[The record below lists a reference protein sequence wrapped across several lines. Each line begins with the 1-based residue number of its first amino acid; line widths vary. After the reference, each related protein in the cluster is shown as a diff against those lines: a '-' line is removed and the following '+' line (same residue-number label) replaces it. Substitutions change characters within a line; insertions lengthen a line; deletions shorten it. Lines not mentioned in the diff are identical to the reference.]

1 MKLKN
6 ILSMGMALAMTAA
19 LAVPAFAADGDA
31 DAPKNVTEIT
41 GTYTETVIDVIVPAQ
56 ASAVINPYGLGT
68 TVTKSDGTTKVTV
81 TGQVITPTQA
91 IINNTDLNL
100 TVGAMVV
107 GSVVALPDGADPLT
121 AMKLAATTT
130 KGSGTEGSDDYVA
143 PATAK
148 SAFVQLQAVAAP
160 ASVMTAASTDPT
172 DADTR
177 NDAIIDAG
185 ILDATWAD
193 ATTVTVGTK
202 SVTEDELVSLKKAT
216 LDADD
221 GSVTTYNAG
230 SIALFRLTGDC
241 VTSPKNAWTE
251 NDSFKVTESFT
262 FAPAPATTPAP

>member
-1 MKLKN
+1 MKLKK
-6 ILSMGMALAMTAA
+6 ILSMGMAVAMTAA
-19 LAVPAFAADGDA
+19 LAVPAFAADA

-41 GTYTETVIDVIVPAQ
+41 GTYTETVIDVVVPAT

-68 TVTKSDGTTKVTV
+68 TVTKSDGSTKVTV

-91 IINNTDLNL
+91 IINNTNLDL
-100 TVGAMVV
+100 TVGATVV

-130 KGSGTEGSDDYVA
+130 KGSGTEGSDNYVA

-160 ASVMTAASTDPT
+160 TSVTTAASTDPT

-221 GSVTTYNAG
+221 GTVTTYNAG

-251 NDSFKVTESFT
+251 NDSFKVTVSFT

>member
-1 MKLKN
+1 MKLKK

-19 LAVPAFAADGDA
+19 LAVPAFAADG

-56 ASAVINPYGLGT
+56 ATAVINPYGLGT
-68 TVTKSDGTTKVTV
+68 VVTKKDGTKVTV

-100 TVGAMVV
+100 TVGATVV

-130 KGSGTEGSDDYVA
+130 KGSGTEGSDNYVA

-160 ASVMTAASTDPT
+160 TAVTTAAMD
-172 DADTR
+172 DDTL
-177 NDAIIDAG
+177 
-185 ILDATWAD
+185 LDAVILEGNKDTTWAD
-193 ATTVTVGTK
+193 ATTITVGTK
-202 SVTEDELVSLKKAT
+202 AVTEDELVILKKAT
-216 LDADD
+216 LDTTD
-221 GSVTTYNAG
+221 GSVTAYPAG

-241 VTSPKNAWTE
+241 VTSPKNEWTE
-251 NDSFKVTESFT
+251 NDSFKVTVSFT

>member
-1 MKLKN
+1 MKLKK

-19 LAVPAFAADGDA
+19 LAVPAFAADG

-56 ASAVINPYGLGT
+56 ATAVINPYGLGT
-68 TVTKSDGTTKVTV
+68 VVTKKDGTKVTV

-100 TVGAMVV
+100 TVGATVV

-121 AMKLAATTT
+121 AMKLATATT

-160 ASVMTAASTDPT
+160 SSVTSV
-172 DADTR
+172 DATSQDDR

-185 ILDATWAD
+185 IKDATWAD
-193 ATTVTVGTK
+193 AKTVTVGTK
-202 SVTEDELVSLKKAT
+202 AVTEDELVSLKKAT

-221 GSVTTYNAG
+221 GSVSAYNAG

-241 VTSPKNAWTE
+241 VTSPKNEWTE
-251 NDSFKVTESFT
+251 NDSFKVTVSFT
-262 FAPAPATTPAP
+262 FAPAPAATPAP

>member
-1 MKLKN
+1 MKLKK

-19 LAVPAFAADGDA
+19 LAVPAFAADG

-56 ASAVINPYGLGT
+56 ATAVINPYGLGT
-68 TVTKSDGTTKVTV
+68 VVTKKDGTKVTV

-100 TVGAMVV
+100 TVGATVV

-121 AMKLAATTT
+121 AMKLATATT
-130 KGSGTEGSDDYVA
+130 KGSGTEGSDNYVA

-160 ASVMTAASTDPT
+160 ASVTTAASTDPT

-185 ILDATWAD
+185 ILDATWTD

-241 VTSPKNAWTE
+241 VTSPKNEWTE
-251 NDSFKVTESFT
+251 NDSFKVTVSFT